1 MAPSRQPL
9 IAGDFFIKRDF
20 QIRFILKLC
29 LLTLVGGL
37 IFSGI
42 ILIFPQGTLTT
53 SFDGARLVVK
63 ETSIAVLPA
72 VIYTNLMML
81 AIALLA
87 GVGITFYLTRK
98 ITMPLFRFED
108 DIKAIGE
115 GDLTTKIGYRAQ
127 DQTTLLAQNINM
139 MTTSLNGKIHD
150 IQDGLQELI
159 ESASNKEVPEGFAID
174 LIRVHRRIG
183 RIFKI

>member
-1 MAPSRQPL
+1 MARSKLSL
-9 IAGDFFIKRDF
+9 IPDDFFIKKDF
-20 QIRFILKLC
+20 QIRFIIKLC
-29 LLTLVGGL
+29 LLALAGGL
-37 IFSGI
+37 VFSGI
-42 ILIFPQGTLTT
+42 VIFFSRGALTT
-53 SFDGARLVVK
+53 SFHDARLVVK
-63 ETSIAVLPA
+63 QTSIAVLPA
-72 VIYTNLMML
+72 VIYTNLTML
-81 AIALLA
+81 AITILA
-87 GVGITFYLTRK
+87 AVGVTFYLVRK
-98 ITMPLFRFED
+98 ITMPLLRFEG

-115 GDLTTKIGYRAQ
+115 GDLTTKIGYRTQ

-139 MTTSLNGKIHD
+139 MTTSLNGKISD